1 MEQSKELVRR
11 LHRVENDTVSIYD
24 LISGIQET
32 LNDHAH
38 QFVEIRQTLD
48 DHGRQL
54 IEARQT
60 LDDHGRML
68 HEILRRLPEAS

>member
-1 MEQSKELVRR
+1 MEQSNELVRR

-32 LNDHAH
+32 IRDHSH
-38 QFVEIRQTLD
+38 QFVEIRQTLAE
-48 DHGRQL
+48 HGQVL
-54 IEARQT
+54 NE
-60 LDDHGRML
+60 HSEML